1 MGPVASQPFLI
12 QSRDPAGNLQ
22 YVQIDAVDTTGGG
35 CAATAS
41 SIVTVATNP
50 TPPNPCVT
58 GVNTAFG
65 TTIPPFTEEF
75 LGNTWK
81 PRLAVGVGFNWNSPF
96 GPFRID
102 FAKVLLKREG
112 DDTKSFTF
120 NVGTQ
125 F

>member
-1 MGPVASQPFLI
+1 M
-12 QSRDPAGNLQ
+12 
-22 YVQIDAVDTTGGG
+22 TT
-35 CAATAS
+35 
-41 SIVTVATNP
+41 ATNP
-50 TPPNPCVT
+50 TPPDACVT

-65 TTIPPFTEEF
+65 NTIPPFSEEF

-102 FAKVLLKREG
+102 FAKVLLKRDG

-125 F
+125 FQ